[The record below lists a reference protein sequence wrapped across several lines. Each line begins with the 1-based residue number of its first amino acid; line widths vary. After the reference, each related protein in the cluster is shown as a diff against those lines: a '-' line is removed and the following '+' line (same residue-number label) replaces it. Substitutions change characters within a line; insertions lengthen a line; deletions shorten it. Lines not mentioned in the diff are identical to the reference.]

1 MIPMASPT
9 YTLLVVEDSPD
20 NRDLY
25 RHCLLTDD
33 SCTYSLLETESVAA
47 GLKLC
52 QTQSIDAIL
61 LDYVLPDGDGL
72 EFLEA
77 LAMQSNGRIPPV
89 VMMTGYGNESIAVRA
104 MKLGAHD
111 YLAKHDFRPELLQ
124 LTIRNTIENARLRL
138 QLRQS
143 EEQIISERIHA
154 EQERDRFFD
163 ISIDLLAVGNL
174 AGYFIRLNTACEQL
188 LGFTK
193 AELMAEPFL
202 DFVHPDDLEATI
214 SATKGLNAGN
224 KVINFENRYRCKDG
238 SYRWLSWSAM
248 PYTERDV
255 WYAIGHDITA
265 QQAALQERNQAQAH
279 LEEQNKELDSFVH
292 VVSHDLKAPLRAISN
307 LSEWIEEDFQG
318 TLSTHSQQ
326 QMTLLRS
333 RVDRMTATIDGL
345 LDYARIGRTADPID
359 LVVVAELLA
368 EVIDSLSTPSTFT
381 ITIAP
386 DLPTLSTKRLL
397 LSQVFTNLIDNA
409 IKHHDRIDGSVN
421 ISGRESGSFYEFIV
435 ADDGSGIAPE
445 NHDQIFAIFQ
455 VINPQSRS
463 DSTGIGLS
471 IVRKIIEAEGG
482 TIWLESQLS
491 QGTTFYFTWPK

>member
-1 MIPMASPT
+1 MADST

-20 NRDLY
+20 NRELY

-33 SCTYSLLETESVAA
+33 SCAYSLLEAASVEA
-47 GLKLC
+47 GLELC
-52 QTQSIDAIL
+52 QAQSIDAVL
-61 LDYVLPDGDGL
+61 LDYLLPDGNGL

-77 LAMQSNGRIPPV
+77 LAVQSNGSIPPV
-89 VMMTGYGNESIAVRA
+89 VMMTGYGNERIAVQA

-143 EEQIISERIHA
+143 EEQIIAERIHA
-154 EQERDRFFD
+154 EKERDRFFD
-163 ISIDLLAVGNL
+163 LSIDLLAVGNL
-174 AGYFIRLNTACEQL
+174 AGYFIRLNTACEEL
-188 LGFTK
+188 LGFSK

-202 DFVHPDDLEATI
+202 DFVHPDDLEATTA
-214 SATKGLNAGN
+214 ATKGLNAGN
-224 KVINFENRYRCKDG
+224 KVVNFENRYRCKDG
-238 SYRWLSWSAM
+238 SYRWLSWGAM
-248 PYTERDV
+248 PYTERHL
-255 WYAIGHDITA
+255 WYAVGHDITA

-292 VVSHDLKAPLRAISN
+292 VVSHDLKAPLRAIAN

-318 TLSTHSQQ
+318 TLSVHSQQ
-326 QMTLLRS
+326 QMALLRS
-333 RVDRMTATIDGL
+333 RVDRMAATIDGL
-345 LDYARIGRTADPID
+345 LDYARIGRTDAQID

-368 EVIDSLSTPSTFT
+368 EVIDSLAPPPTFT

-386 DLPTLSTKRLL
+386 NLPTLSTKRLL
-397 LSQVFTNLIDNA
+397 LFQVFTNLIGNA
-409 IKHHDRIDGSVN
+409 IKHHDRVDGS
-421 ISGRESGSFYEFIV
+421 ISISSRESGSFYEFIV
-435 ADDGSGIAPE
+435 TDDGLGIAPE
-445 NHDQIFAIFQ
+445 NHDKIFAIFQ
-455 VINPQSRS
+455 AINPQSRS

-471 IVRKIIEAEGG
+471 IVRKIIETEGG
-482 TIWLESQLS
+482 TIWLKSQLS